1 VRRVLA
7 FSACCALLAGCGG
20 GARQDADEKAAS
32 YDVQVLKSSFPREQS
47 ISQPAKL
54 RISVRNTGK
63 QAIPDL
69 AVSLTG
75 LVYNDDEIGV
85 ADPERPV
92 WIVTDQPREGQ
103 TAYDFTWAVGELP
116 AGATRELSWTLAPAV
131 PGTHTLKWAVAAG
144 LNGRAKAQVQ
154 GGGPAA
160 GTFTVAV
167 SDKPAPATVDP
178 DTGAV
183 VRG

>member
-20 GARQDADEKAAS
+20 GARQDAGEKAAT
-32 YDVQVLKSSFPREQS
+32 YDVQVLKSAFPRQQG
-47 ISQPAKL
+47 ISQAAKL

-75 LVYNDDEIGV
+75 LDYNDAEVGV
-85 ADPERPV
+85 ADSARPV
-92 WIVTDQPREGQ
+92 WVVQAEPREGQ
-103 TAYDFTWAVGELP
+103 TAYDYTWAVGELP
-116 AGATRELSWTLAPAV
+116 AGATRELSWTLVPAV

-144 LNGRAKAQVQ
+144 LNGNAKAQVR

-160 GTFTVAV
+160 GTFTVEV
-167 SDKPAPATVDP
+167 SDTPAPATVDP
-178 DTGAV
+178 ATGKV